1 MTQTDDQDVKP
12 IQSLADLV
20 LDDNNANLGTERGMW
35 SLQESVIR
43 FGVGRG
49 IVVDRRGRVIGGN
62 KTTETLGKLNPTVKV
77 VVVPSDG
84 DTLVVTQRTDL
95 DLEDDPE
102 ARELAFA
109 DNRVGELNL
118 AWDAQRIAQ
127 AAEAGLDLAAFF
139 HHGEADSLAQPEDA
153 LTPKSKGDEAGNG
166 SAAVRAL
173 RLRDA
178 RVQKYVGLGAR
189 GGCLGHRAARVCVH
203 LQQGRET
210 SQDRAV
216 PGAGWGEILGKV
228 SLMRISCLILD
239 ENEMREAVTLWLQS
253 RQEHPVR
260 YPLRVTSC
268 KQVQEKRGRLFGI
281 SVEQEME
288 VDAGCDS
295 IPEEG

>member
-1 MTQTDDQDVKP
+1 MTQTDDQTIKP

-43 FGVGRG
+43 YGVGRG

-62 KTTETLGKLNPTVKV
+62 KTTETLGKLNPGVKV

-118 AWDAQRIAQ
+118 AWDAQKIAQ

-153 LTPKSKGDEAGNG
+153 LTKASKEA
-166 SAAVRAL
+166 
-173 RLRDA
+173 
-178 RVQKYVGLGAR
+178 
-189 GGCLGHRAARVCVH
+189 
-203 LQQGRET
+203 E
-210 SQDRAV
+210 
-216 PGAGWGEILGKV
+216 
-228 SLMRISCLILD
+228 LD
-239 ENEMREAVTLWLQS
+239 PT
-253 RQEHPVR
+253 P
-260 YPLRVTSC
+260 
-268 KQVQEKRGRLFGI
+268 
-281 SVEQEME
+281 EME
-288 VDAGCDS
+288 VQPFEHYDYVMLVFRNTWDWARAVDALGIEPRAFAFTSSKGEKHRKIGLCRVLDGAKFLEKVEQWKS
-295 IPEEG
+295 AP

>member
-1 MTQTDDQDVKP
+1 MTQTDDQEVKP

-62 KTTETLGKLNPTVKV
+62 KTTETLGKLNPAVKV

-95 DLEDDPE
+95 DLAEDPE

-118 AWDAQRIAQ
+118 AWDAQKIAA

-153 LTPKSKGDEAGNG
+153 LGKSDKEAEIDPTP
-166 SAAVRAL
+166 
-173 RLRDA
+173 
-178 RVQKYVGLGAR
+178 
-189 GGCLGHRAARVCVH
+189 
-203 LQQGRET
+203 
-210 SQDRAV
+210 
-216 PGAGWGEILGKV
+216 
-228 SLMRISCLILD
+228 
-239 ENEMREAVTLWLQS
+239 
-253 RQEHPVR
+253 
-260 YPLRVTSC
+260 
-268 KQVQEKRGRLFGI
+268 
-281 SVEQEME
+281 EME
-288 VDAGCDS
+288 VQPFEHYDYVMLVFRNTWDWARAVDVLNIEPRAFAFTSSKGEKHRKIGLCRVLDGAKFLEKVEQWKS
-295 IPEEG
+295 AP